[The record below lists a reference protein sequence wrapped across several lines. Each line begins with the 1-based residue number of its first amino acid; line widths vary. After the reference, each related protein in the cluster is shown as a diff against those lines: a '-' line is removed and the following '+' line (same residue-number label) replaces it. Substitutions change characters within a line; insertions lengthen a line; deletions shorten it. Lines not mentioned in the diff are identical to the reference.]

1 MEKRGKKLREREEHK
16 INKGKHKLSRDRRKR
31 IENKEL
37 MRVRRR

>member
-16 INKGKHKLSRDRRKR
+16 INKGKYKLSRDRRKR

>member
-16 INKGKHKLSRDRRKR
+16 INKRKNKLRRKR

-37 MRVRRR
+37 TRVRKR